1 MVQSLDNKLNKM
13 KLTSKKV
20 KEYTEWRSG
29 EELRHC
35 PDAVAEACNE
45 MMRKFNNEFNGEL
58 DAKDLM
64 KLLFFND
71 PIPSL
76 HTHSYGF
83 NTATGR
89 NIIETLKM
97 KYYEYESKN

>member
-1 MVQSLDNKLNKM
+1 MAQ
-13 KLTSKKV
+13 
-20 KEYTEWRSG
+20 RSG
-29 EELRHC
+29 SELRHC
-35 PDAVAEACNE
+35 PDAIAKACND
-45 MMRKFNNEFNGEL
+45 MMRKFNNEFGSDL

-71 PIPSL
+71 PISSL

-83 NTATGR
+83 HTATGR

-97 KYYEYESKN
+97 KYYEYENEM

>member
-1 MVQSLDNKLNKM
+1 M

-20 KEYTEWRSG
+20 ERYVAHRSNH
-29 EELRHC
+29 ELKSC
-35 PDAVAEACNE
+35 PNCIAAACNDVAI
-45 MMRKFNNEFNGEL
+45 EFNH
-58 DAKDLM
+58 DKAIDLM
-64 KLLFFND
+64 KLLLFND

-89 NIIETLKM
+89 HIIETIKE
-97 KYYEYESKN
+97 KYYEYENN

>member
-1 MVQSLDNKLNKM
+1 M

-20 KEYTEWRSG
+20 KDYFAYRTEQK
-29 EELRHC
+29 LQHC
-35 PDAVAEACNE
+35 PDCIAAACND
-45 MMRKFNNEFNGEL
+45 MVIKYNNEFGERL
-58 DAKDLM
+58 NAKDLM

-71 PIPSL
+71 PIPAL

-83 NTATGR
+83 HTATGR

-97 KYYEYESKN
+97 KYNEYESN

>member
-1 MVQSLDNKLNKM
+1 M

-20 KEYTEWRSG
+20 KEYMRWRTD
-29 EELRHC
+29 EELKHC
-35 PDAVAEACNE
+35 PNAVANACNE
-45 MMRKFNNEFNGEL
+45 MMRKFNNEFDGDL
-58 DAKDLM
+58 DAKDLL

-71 PIPSL
+71 PIPLL

-83 NTATGR
+83 HTRTGR

-97 KYYEYESKN
+97 KYYEHKSTS

>member
-1 MVQSLDNKLNKM
+1 M
-13 KLTSKKV
+13 KRLTSRKV
-20 KEYTEWRSG
+20 KQYMSWRTD
-29 EELRHC
+29 EELKYC
-35 PDAVAEACNE
+35 PECIALACNE
-45 MMRKFNNEFNGEL
+45 ACYEFNHD

-89 NIIETLKM
+89 HIIETIKEY
-97 KYYEYESKN
+97 YYEFNN

>member
-1 MVQSLDNKLNKM
+1 MRI
-13 KLTSKKV
+13 TSKKV
-20 KEYTEWRSG
+20 KEYMEWRTD

-35 PDAVAEACNE
+35 PDCIAAACND
-45 MMRKFNNEFNGEL
+45 MVIKFNDEFNQEIK
-58 DAKDLM
+58 AKDFM

-71 PIPSL
+71 PIPGL

-89 NIIETLKM
+89 NIIETLKY
-97 KYYEYESKN
+97 KYYEYESEK

>member
-1 MVQSLDNKLNKM
+1 MR
-13 KLTSKKV
+13 LTSKKV
-20 KEYTEWRSG
+20 EDYFAWRTD
-29 EELRHC
+29 EELQHC
-35 PDAVAEACNE
+35 PDCIAAACND
-45 MMRKFNNEFNGEL
+45 MMRKFNNKFDGNL

-83 NTATGR
+83 HTATGR
-89 NIIETLKM
+89 NIIETLKI
-97 KYYEYESKN
+97 KYYEYESK

>member
-1 MVQSLDNKLNKM
+1 M
-13 KLTSKKV
+13 KLTKQKV
-20 KEYTEWRSG
+20 ESYITERSG

-35 PDAVAEACNE
+35 PDAVANACNE
-45 MMRKFNNEFNGEL
+45 MIRNFNNEFSGEL

-71 PIPSL
+71 PISSL

-97 KYYEYESKN
+97 KYYEYESKS

>member
-1 MVQSLDNKLNKM
+1 M
-13 KLTSKKV
+13 KLTKQKV
-20 KEYTEWRSG
+20 ESYITERSG

-35 PDAVAEACNE
+35 PDAVANACNE
-45 MMRKFNNEFNGEL
+45 MIRKFNNEFNGEL

-83 NTATGR
+83 HTATGR

-97 KYYEYESKN
+97 KYYEHESKS

>member
-1 MVQSLDNKLNKM
+1 M

-20 KEYTEWRSG
+20 QDYMAWRTD
-29 EELRHC
+29 EEMRQC
-35 PDAVAEACNE
+35 PDCVASACNDVAI
-45 MMRKFNNEFNGEL
+45 EFNH
-58 DAKDLM
+58 DKAIDLM

-76 HTHSYGF
+76 HTHSYSF

-89 NIIETLKM
+89 HIIETTKE
-97 KYYEYESKN
+97 KYYEYKSTS